1 MLFFPFPLS
10 RELKRIVIRAAR
22 EPRTAIRGKETGECV
37 KRESGATTPGS
48 CHRRRSSTLGAQLAA
63 HLPSLALPRGALF
76 LFRLCEIGLWA
87 MFARSSDRR
96 CGRMVESERKTGRR
110 ECIDCQLADERSML
124 ARFLYL
130 YPLSLS
136 PPSLFSLSVCASH
149 SRALFPLLSTDLE
162 QKAAH
167 K

>member
-1 MLFFPFPLS
+1 LLFFPFPLS

-48 CHRRRSSTLGAQLAA
+48 CCHRRRSSTLGAQLAA
-63 HLPSLALPRGALF
+63 HLPPLALPRGALF
-76 LFRLCEIGLWA
+76 LFRLCEIGSWA
-87 MFARSSDRR
+87 MFARSTDRR

-136 PPSLFSLSVCASH
+136 PPSLFSLSPF
-149 SRALFPLLSTDLE
+149 ALLTH
-162 QKAAH
+162 AH
-167 K
+167 FFLFYLPI